1 MPPSELVSRSQRPP
15 EQMSADQKM
24 KKILLL
30 TAATAAS
37 TGIAQ
42 DTEPAPEYNTAVQL
56 PELVVTATRTP
67 TPTAKTAA
75 TIATISK
82 SDSKPTDSPRSP
94 MLSRAFRD
102 FQWFVMARPVRLLPY
117 SLAGTRAITPC

>member
-1 MPPSELVSRSQRPP
+1 
-15 EQMSADQKM
+15 MSADQKM

-82 SDSKPTDSPRSP
+82 SDFEANGFTTVADALESVPGLSVVRNGTPGQATSVFTRVPR
-94 MLSRAFRD
+94 A
-102 FQWFVMARPVRLLPY
+102 
-117 SLAGTRAITPC
+117 TTPC